1 MFASKVASR
10 RARAPKVGPVGRS
23 PRGRCSPVVHQV
35 LRQGGRPLNAGVHA
49 YFERGLGADLGAVR
63 VHTGEQANRSA
74 HAVDAVAFSAG
85 SHLVF
90 RAGRYAPSQ
99 PEGLQLLAHELAHV
113 AQSPQTA
120 PAGAALLVG
129 RSSAPEERQASMTAE
144 RLAGGE
150 RADAQRPALEP
161 ALRRQT
167 PDDGAEGNREA
178 ADPEF
183 RFSTNSTSSLT
194 APRPGPRGRRPTTLQ
209 ARRRTFQAA
218 VHRWRTSIPARTPCS
233 TSMNRKSRNTSER
246 CQAARSLET
255 PDSSR
260 MNRHYRSFDQYDQD
274 RKVFHD
280 QYTSK
285 DPWPILSEA
294 EYNRFIDDC
303 PKSEA
308 PILKPD
314 FGPVEKQPLQ
324 DAPGPALPPG
334 QAYA

>member
-1 MFASKVASR
+1 
-10 RARAPKVGPVGRS
+10 
-23 PRGRCSPVVHQV
+23 VVHQV

-167 PDDGAEGNREA
+167 PDDEPKETVKPLIPIPFFDQFDVKPYGPAPGSKGPTPYDAPGKTQDIPGGGPSMEDLHSGAH
-178 ADPEF
+178 
-183 RFSTNSTSSLT
+183 
-194 APRPGPRGRRPTTLQ
+194 
-209 ARRRTFQAA
+209 A
-218 VHRWRTSIPARTPCS
+218 VLDKHEPKVEKHVGKMPSC
-233 TSMNRKSRNTSER
+233 E
-246 CQAARSLET
+246 SLET